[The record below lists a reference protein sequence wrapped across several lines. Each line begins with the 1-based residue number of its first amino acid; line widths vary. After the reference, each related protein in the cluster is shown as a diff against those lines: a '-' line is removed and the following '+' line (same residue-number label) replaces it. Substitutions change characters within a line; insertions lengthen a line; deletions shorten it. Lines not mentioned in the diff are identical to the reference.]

1 MSIPAQLANTPVSA
15 ARPRILIVDDE
26 PGMRRAAERVLAAD
40 YEVAGASLPSQA
52 MAMVEAFRPDLVIC
66 DIRMPEMD
74 GFALIT
80 ALRALWSDLDVIFM
94 TGSHTEP
101 DAMLVRAIREQA
113 FYFIQKPFDRQVL
126 STLVAR
132 CLELRWLRRAERAHA
147 DRMARELDEA
157 RVFQRAMLPD
167 PGVIAGARIDAEC
180 RPCHELGGDL
190 YDFVATADGRVALL
204 IGDIRGHGAS
214 AALMTAVVK
223 SAFLSVALG
232 EHAGDP
238 LAAVDA
244 LAVGMA
250 PFGDD
255 RFVTAICARFEAR
268 RGDLEYV
275 NAGHPPALAW
285 RDRAADQLLR
295 LESTGPLVSPV
306 FGRGAWEAASVN
318 LGSAP
323 RLLLYTDGLME
334 CLGGSP
340 FAAIGLIE
348 GMARETPGGGRALV
362 DALLERSAGCLAGRG
377 APDDVS
383 VVSLSV

>member
-1 MSIPAQLANTPVSA
+1 
-15 ARPRILIVDDE
+15 
-26 PGMRRAAERVLAAD
+26 MRRAAERVLAAD

-74 GFALIT
+74 GFALVT

-157 RVFQRAMLPD
+157 RVFQRAMLPES
-167 PGVIAGARIDAEC
+167 GVIAGVRIDAEC

-190 YDFVATADGRVALL
+190 YDFVATADGRLALL
-204 IGDIRGHGAS
+204 IADVRGHGAS

-255 RFVTAICARFEAR
+255 RFVTAICGRFDLK
-268 RGDLEYV
+268 RGELEYV

-285 RDRAADQLLR
+285 HGDVSVSPVR
-295 LESTGPLVSPV
+295 LDSTGPLVSPV
-306 FGRGAWEAASVN
+306 FGRGAWEAARIT
-318 LGSAP
+318 LGAGP

-340 FAAIGLIE
+340 YAAIGVIE
-348 GMARETPGGGRALV
+348 SAARASPSGGRGLV
-362 DALLERSAGCLAGRG
+362 DALLAASADCLAGRG

-383 VVSLSV
+383 VVALTT

>member
-1 MSIPAQLANTPVSA
+1 VFTHA
-15 ARPRILIVDDE
+15 ASHRPRILIVDDE

-74 GFALIT
+74 GFALVT

-157 RVFQRAMLPD
+157 RVFQRAMLPE
-167 PGVIAGARIDAEC
+167 PGVLAGVRIDAEC

-190 YDFVATADGRVALL
+190 YDFVATADGRLALL
-204 IGDIRGHGAS
+204 IADVRGHGAS

-255 RFVTAICARFEAR
+255 RFVTAICGRFDLK
-268 RGDLEYV
+268 RGELEYV

-285 RDRAADQLLR
+285 HGDASVSPVR
-295 LESTGPLVSPV
+295 LDSTGPLVSPV
-306 FGRGAWEAASVN
+306 FGRGAWEAARIT
-318 LGSAP
+318 LGAGP

-340 FAAIGLIE
+340 YAAIGVIE
-348 GMARETPGGGRALV
+348 SAARASPSGGRGLV
-362 DALLERSAGCLAGRG
+362 DALLAASADYLAGRG

-383 VVSLSV
+383 VVTLKA